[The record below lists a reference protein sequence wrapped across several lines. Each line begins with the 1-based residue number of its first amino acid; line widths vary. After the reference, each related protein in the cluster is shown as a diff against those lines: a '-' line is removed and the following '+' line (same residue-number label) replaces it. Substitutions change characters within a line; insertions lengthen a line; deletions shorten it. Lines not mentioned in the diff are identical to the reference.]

1 VRIEE
6 RDEREV
12 LEVMGRRIA
21 PKGARAINYAF
32 DVTPPN
38 LVKGIITEKGI
49 FAPTEL
55 YRLQPQGS

>member
-1 VRIEE
+1 
-6 RDEREV
+6 
-12 LEVMGRRIA
+12 MGRRIA

-49 FAPTEL
+49 FAPTDL